1 MDNDQPFIT
10 KPLYEE
16 IEAGNITLVPII
28 IGTNSAEELGEV
40 SSTCVSLNGDINCK
54 ENDDLGLEDAQDL
67 GSYYDSNLNLLLPAN
82 MQLKEG
88 ASVDDVTRAIK
99 EAYVG
104 DDTFSENPGA
114 LIRVSTILQKKCLL
128 HTLELL

>member
-1 MDNDQPFIT
+1 
-10 KPLYEE
+10 
-16 IEAGNITLVPII
+16 
-28 IGTNSAEELGEV
+28 
-40 SSTCVSLNGDINCK
+40 
-54 ENDDLGLEDAQDL
+54 
-67 GSYYDSNLNLLLPAN
+67 

-104 DDTFSENPGA
+104 DDSFTENPGA
-114 LIRVSTILQKKCLL
+114 LIRVSTILQKKCFL